1 MCLLLVLSRL
11 HPDVPLA
18 VGANRDEQL
27 DRPAAPMV
35 VLDDRPRILGGRDEQ
50 AGGTWLAVNEHGV
63 VAGLTNRPLV
73 DGPATGK
80 RSRGELPLALAGHPT
95 AAAAIEDF
103 ERRFRPGDYNP
114 SWLIVGDRTELYGV
128 DMTGDDRP
136 LVEALAPGVHVLENR
151 PLGAASPK
159 ATHVRALLDGAADLD
174 PEALVARLQ
183 AVLADHTIPP
193 GPSAG
198 AEAGRKDVPPEVGA
212 ACVHTERYG
221 TRWSCVVTVDDDPG
235 HRPGVVY
242 ADGPA
247 CGGGFRDAGPMWEG
261 EQPGRGGQPR

>member
-11 HPDVPLA
+11 HPDLPLV

-27 DRPAAPMV
+27 DRPAVPMA
-35 VLDDRPRILGGRDEQ
+35 VLHEAGPRILGGRDEQ

-63 VAGLTNRPLV
+63 VAGLTNRPLL

-80 RSRGELPLALAGHPT
+80 RSRGELPLALAGRTT
-95 AAAAIEDF
+95 AAAAVEDF
-103 ERRFRPGDYNP
+103 ERRFRPADYNP
-114 SWLIVGDRTELYGV
+114 SWLIVGDRTDLFGI
-128 DMTGDDRP
+128 DMTGDHVGVVQLD
-136 LVEALAPGVHVLENR
+136 PGIHVLENR

-159 ATHVRALLDGAADLD
+159 AAHVRSLVEGAADLD
-174 PEALVARLQ
+174 PDALVARLQ

-212 ACVHTERYG
+212 ACVHTARYG

-235 HRPGVVY
+235 RAPGVVY

-247 CGGGFRDAGPMWEG
+247 CGGGFRDAGPMWS
-261 EQPGRGGQPR
+261 GGQPR